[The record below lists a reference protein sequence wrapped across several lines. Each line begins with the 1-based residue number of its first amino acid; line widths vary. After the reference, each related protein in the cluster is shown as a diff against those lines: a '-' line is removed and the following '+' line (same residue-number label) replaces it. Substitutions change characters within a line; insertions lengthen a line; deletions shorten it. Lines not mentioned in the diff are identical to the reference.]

1 MAQSLKSNS
10 IVLFWANDSRAHPQK
25 CGRYATGKEQVQD
38 IMRLNRNVRYMGSQ
52 FRSGNLT
59 NDILNLIKVTVQQG
73 C

>member
-1 MAQSLKSNS
+1 MANS
-10 IVLFWANDSRAHPQK
+10 IVLFWANDSGSGYRHN
-25 CGRYATGKEQVQD
+25 CGRYSTGKKQVLD
-38 IMRLNRNVRYMGSQ
+38 IMRLNRNVKYMGSE